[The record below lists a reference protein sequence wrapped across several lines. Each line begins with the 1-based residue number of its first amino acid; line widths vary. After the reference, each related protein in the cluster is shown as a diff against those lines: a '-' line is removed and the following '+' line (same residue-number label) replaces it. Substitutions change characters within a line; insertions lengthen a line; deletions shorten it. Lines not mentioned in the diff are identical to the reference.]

1 MQIRIDNEKNRL
13 LITPLGEDD
22 FTILMKLPSRRWMAK
37 AKMFVVP
44 ATRVNC
50 AHLLANTSIM
60 AQMEWDPKIVMHI
73 QQHATTT
80 AGDRP
85 FPKWYGFKSNPF
97 PDQFNAVHKCYKN
110 DAWALF
116 MRMGAG
122 KSKAAIDLVTAAFY
136 ERTIDAVVLICPN
149 AVKPVWL
156 ASDGQI
162 AEHSPCPTLKVD
174 VDAKFEAADIEV
186 SQSKLTWVVVGIE
199 SFSQGGTYDRLVPFI
214 ENHKCAVV
222 IDESSRIKNPKAIR
236 TQRVISLGPKAV
248 MRGVMTG
255 TSVTKL
261 ILDLFAQFEFLGP
274 DIIGTGDFYSFRNR
288 YAIMGGYKMKKVVGY
303 DNIDELMTLVAPY
316 VYICDKPAGLPPKL
330 FTQRH
335 VRLSPE
341 QKDMYLKLKRAKIPE
356 VSVANVLNKVAKLQE
371 IVGGFLR
378 EDPTISISPLTGR
391 EKRTQGQIIWQ
402 LAPEKNP
409 KLIEL
414 IAMAEEAGDEPM
426 VVWCKYRWEIEQ
438 VGMVLQQMGPTKYLH
453 GDIPMEERT
462 EIIQRL
468 QGGDVR
474 YIVATQQVGGIGH
487 TMTAAHLMTYY
498 SNTHSL
504 EDRLQSEDRIHRIG
518 QDENCLYTDLV
529 ADKTVDEL
537 IQDSIK
543 AKKNLDEYVR
553 EKMVSASFAL
563 EKLLG
568 EG

>member
-1 MQIRIDNEKNRL
+1 MALIRVDSEKNRL
-13 LITPLGEDD
+13 LVTPQGEDD
-22 FTILMKLPSRRWMAK
+22 FTVLMKLPSRRWMAR
-37 AKMFVVP
+37 AKTFVIP
-44 ATRVNC
+44 ATRMNC
-50 AHLLANTSIM
+50 AQMLATVPTGDLAANAEAWKYIRGRSVT
-60 AQMEWDPKIVMHI
+60 Q
-73 QQHATTT
+73 
-80 AGDRP
+80 AGDRA

-97 PDQFNAVHKCYKN
+97 PDQFNASHKCYKN
-110 DAWALF
+110 NAWALF

-136 ERTIDAVVLICPN
+136 ERIIDSVVLICPN

-162 AEHSPCPTLKVD
+162 AEHSPCPTLKID
-174 VDAKFEAADIEV
+174 VDAKFEAADVEV
-186 SQSKLTWVVVGIE
+186 DQRRLTWVVVGIE
-199 SFSQGGTYDRLVPFI
+199 SFSQGGTYDRLVPFV
-214 ENHKCAVV
+214 ENHKCAVIV
-222 IDESSRIKNPKAIR
+222 DESSRIKNPKAIR

-261 ILDLFAQFEFLGP
+261 ILDLFAQFEFLDP
-274 DIIGTGDFYSFRNR
+274 TIIGTGDFYSFRNR
-288 YAIMGGYKMKKVVGY
+288 YAIMGGFKMKKVVGY

-335 VRLSPE
+335 VKLSPE
-341 QKDMYLKLKRAKIPE
+341 QKDMYQKLKKAKIPE
-356 VSVANVLNKVAKLQE
+356 VSVANVLNRVAKLQE

-378 EDPTISISPLTGR
+378 EDPKITVNALTGR
-391 EKRTQGQIIWQ
+391 EKREQGKIIWQ
-402 LAPEKNP
+402 LAPDKNP
-409 KLIEL
+409 KLNEL

-426 VVWCKYRWEIEQ
+426 VIWCKYRWEIEQ
-438 VGMVLQQMGPTKYLH
+438 VGTVMQAMGPTGYLH
-453 GDIPMEERT
+453 GDVAMDERT
-462 EIIQRL
+462 KIIQML
-468 QGGDVR
+468 QGGDIR

-518 QDENCLYTDLV
+518 QDENCLYTDLI
-529 ADKTVDEL
+529 ADNTVDEL

-543 AKKNLDEYVR
+543 AKKSLDEYVR